1 MLQEI
6 LTVKRDRFH
15 LLNPRI
21 YILQGNFPVG
31 KTPQVFWIRGVWMYR
46 WRIGNPLVRW
56 NGLKARK
63 QAEEEESP

>member
-31 KTPQVFWIRGVWMYR
+31 KTPQVFLDKRSLDVQVEDWKPSGAMERF
-46 WRIGNPLVRW
+46 
-56 NGLKARK
+56 
-63 QAEEEESP
+63 ESQKTSGGRS